1 MMRANN
7 NVKRDFVV
15 FVFPFFGGKKECR
28 FKEAKVT

>member
-1 MMRANN
+1 MMRAN

-15 FVFPFFGGKKECR
+15 FVFPFWGGKKECR